1 MKKSYLEIRTISSD
15 VIFKDLK
22 TIALETSLKGTR
34 VTLTLMAMKFI

>member
-22 TIALETSLKGTR
+22 TIALETSLQGTR
-34 VTLTLMAMKFI
+34 VTLNLMTMKFI